1 MTDPRPRAIPHGSA
15 VLGLLV
21 LWLLLYFGV
30 RLYLEANPDL
40 GRGVRLA
47 LAFVPTPV
55 FAAFLWRFIQGV
67 RSADE
72 LERRIQLEA
81 LAVAFPLGVLMLT
94 TLGLE
99 FGSLLGGAVV
109 VESVFSLPGIGR
121 LTVDAIKGRDL
132 PLIQGTI
139 LFVAVVFSLVNLI
152 VDLGYAGLD
161 PRIRYD

>member
-81 LAVAFPLGVLMLT
+81 LAVAFPLGVLTLT
-94 TLGLE
+94 TLGLVQRALALN
-99 FGSLLGGAVV
+99 FQDWSYNHIWHWFA
-109 VESVFSLPGIGR
+109 F
-121 LTVDAIKGRDL
+121 
-132 PLIQGTI
+132 
-139 LFVAVVFSLVNLI
+139 FYLVGNALARRR
-152 VDLGYAGLD
+152 YA
-161 PRIRYD
+161 